1 MDSQTPKELMHE
13 AMSMG
18 APPRIPVMCQFAI
31 GHTLLQTGVHPL
43 EFFISNDA
51 YADAL
56 LKIREMYNFDGVL
69 MHKPGREEE
78 ILKITERVEREPEVT
93 PEGLPAEHPFLVLH
107 DGAWIECRRDDDPY
121 YQYPEGFERP
131 AVTDIDPDDP
141 LAWAPESFVWW
152 CRHKGTANWRNPGDF
167 PEAWYGC
174 IDRVLGA
181 VGETHSVHGEVRS
194 PFDHFLNIVGIEAGL
209 MALLDCPDRVHKLM
223 ETFTQWSVAWAVAQ
237 IRRGCHAM
245 KISSPYANSTFLSQ
259 ESYAEWIVP
268 SEGPIAK
275 AVRDEGGF
283 VYTHTC
289 GAITDRLELMAEAGI
304 NGIETLDPPPLGTI
318 DIADAKERLKGKMF
332 IKGNID
338 PVNVLLRMNK
348 EDARNDVKRV
358 FDIGRKG
365 GEFILSTA
373 CSVAPPTP
381 RENVEL
387 LAECVHSHPAHD

>member
-1 MDSQTPKELMHE
+1 
-13 AMSMG
+13 
-18 APPRIPVMCQFAI
+18 
-31 GHTLLQTGVHPL
+31 
-43 EFFISNDA
+43 
-51 YADAL
+51 
-56 LKIREMYNFDGVL
+56 
-69 MHKPGREEE
+69 
-78 ILKITERVEREPEVT
+78 
-93 PEGLPAEHPFLVLH
+93 
-107 DGAWIECRRDDDPY
+107 
-121 YQYPEGFERP
+121 
-131 AVTDIDPDDP
+131 
-141 LAWAPESFVWW
+141 
-152 CRHKGTANWRNPGDF
+152 
-167 PEAWYGC
+167 
-174 IDRVLGA
+174 
-181 VGETHSVHGEVRS
+181 
-194 PFDHFLNIVGIEAGL
+194 
-209 MALLDCPDRVHKLM
+209 
-223 ETFTQWSVAWAVAQ
+223 
-237 IRRGCHAM
+237 M

-332 IKGNID
+332 IIGNID